1 MVLDYDKEYVCKY
14 CGSENV
20 NEYLDEEL
28 DYMTFRCENCLHEE
42 DNLKDIL
49 ILKEEYGK
57 TEYIELLKVCVKS
70 HLGRIS
76 RIINVKENNLIM
88 IKILDYNDEYTHIY
102 IDQNNKN
109 FNIDNSMS
117 CSFDSVLLLDIIKTM
132 LQQKFKLTCN
142 E

>member
-28 DYMTFRCENCLHEE
+28 DYLTFRCENCFHEE
-42 DNLKDIL
+42 DNLKDLL

-57 TEYIELLKVCVKS
+57 TEYIEILKVCVKK

-76 RIINVKENNLIM
+76 RITNIKNNLID
-88 IKILDYNDEYTHIY
+88 IKILDYHDEYTHIY
-102 IDQNNKN
+102 VDENNRS

-117 CSFDSVLLLDIIKTM
+117 CSFDSVLLFYIIKTM
-132 LQQKFKLTCN
+132 LRQKFELICN